1 MKCDQ
6 VTLDDIAI
14 PPDWLAQTAG
24 KLFER
29 WATVTGHR
37 PGADRG
43 TWACEIANGCRSC
56 QEHLSLPCSLLA
68 EANEIAAFLSV
79 GCFSEDPATFL
90 RLYLILLSEF
100 DSQLNQAA
108 QLMDL
113 KVGKKPRK
121 VAVWANC
128 WAKHRLQILLQHHPL
143 MAFADQYGEAWSQAR
158 PRFGGEPLFDRCGNA
173 QPVRIIDTAWL
184 ERWNGTHRMDPET
197 NRPGRAIVLVPP
209 MMGFLD
215 EAITYFRSFV
225 DACLSDV
232 DRIRGF
238 ESAGFIRGC

>member
-1 MKCDQ
+1 M
-6 VTLDDIAI
+6 
-14 PPDWLAQTAG
+14 
-24 KLFER
+24 
-29 WATVTGHR
+29 
-37 PGADRG
+37 
-43 TWACEIANGCRSC
+43 
-56 QEHLSLPCSLLA
+56 
-68 EANEIAAFLSV
+68 
-79 GCFSEDPATFL
+79 
-90 RLYLILLSEF
+90 
-100 DSQLNQAA
+100 
-108 QLMDL
+108 
-113 KVGKKPRK
+113 
-121 VAVWANC
+121 WANC